1 MEKGSASG
9 TKLQILNRDVIKYIA
24 MFTMLL
30 NHIAHTLLPFGTP
43 LYEIFEDIGYFTA
56 PVMCY
61 FMVEGYEY
69 TRSKMKY
76 GLRLFLF
83 AVISQVP
90 YTMAFHFGNLNMIYT
105 LFCCFMILVVMEKVQ
120 NVWLRA
126 GLCTLLLLVTVVG
139 DWALLAAFFTILF
152 HNSRGNRKKTI
163 FSFGVAYVIFALL
176 NVQSYMRGVQGNWTL
191 YAVAH
196 AMLAGLGIIAAGV
209 AVLVLYNGRRAEKGR
224 NFSKWFFYLF
234 YPAHLLILALM
245 KMYLESA
252 GVM

>member
-1 MEKGSASG
+1 MEKESASG

-61 FMVEGYEY
+61 FMAEGYEY

-83 AVISQVP
+83 AMISQVP

-126 GLCTLLLLVTVVG
+126 GVCTMLLLVTVVG
-139 DWALLAAFFTILF
+139 DWAILAALFTILF

-163 FSFGVAYVIFALL
+163 ISFGVAYVIFVLL
-176 NVQSYMRGVQGNWTL
+176 NVQSYMYGVQGSLTL

>member
-1 MEKGSASG
+1 MEKESASG

-126 GLCTLLLLVTVVG
+126 GVCTLLVLVTVVG
-139 DWALLAAFFTILF
+139 DWALLAALFTILF

-176 NVQSYMRGVQGNWTL
+176 NVQSYMYGAQGGLTL

-209 AVLVLYNGRRAEKGR
+209 AVLVLYNGCRAEKGR

>member
-1 MEKGSASG
+1 MEKESASG
-9 TKLQILNRDVIKYIA
+9 TKLQILSRDEVKYIA

-126 GLCTLLLLVTVVG
+126 GLCTMLMLVTVIG

-176 NVQSYMRGVQGNWTL
+176 NVQSYMYGVQGDWTL
-191 YAVAH
+191 CAVGH

-234 YPAHLLILALM
+234 YPAHLLILALI